1 VADITEALADNVMYK
16 SPNRRKIEQR
26 RKLQGFGMIRENAMD
41 CRKQEGKGMK
51 PVKPLFRLASLPHTS
66 FQE

>member
-16 SPNRRKIEQR
+16 SRNGRKIEQQ
-26 RKLQGFGMIRENAMD
+26 RKLQGFGTIREYAMD

-51 PVKPLFRLASLPHTS
+51 PV
-66 FQE
+66 